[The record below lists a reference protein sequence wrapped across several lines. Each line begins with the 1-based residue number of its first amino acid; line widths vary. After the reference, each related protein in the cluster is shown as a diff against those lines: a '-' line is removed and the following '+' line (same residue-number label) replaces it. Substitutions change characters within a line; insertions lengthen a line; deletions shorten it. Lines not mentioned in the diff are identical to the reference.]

1 MGLPRQDEC
10 ARAVTLDKILL
21 IRIIAHLGVYL
32 GSVGS
37 SFGKLPKG
45 VLQAAIGKGRWA
57 LVRWLL
63 DPTRF
68 PNLL

>member
-10 ARAVTLDKILL
+10 ARAVTFDKSRVPKFGRPFLDVLL

-45 VLQAAIGKGRWA
+45 VLQAAIGNGR
-57 LVRWLL
+57 
-63 DPTRF
+63 
-68 PNLL
+68 